1 MNPFFFIIANRKAA
15 RPKPVAP
22 PSPPSSAAV
31 GQEKKPRGR
40 AKSEK
45 A

>member
-1 MNPFFFIIANRKAA
+1 MNPFFFIIANRNAA
-15 RPKPVAP
+15 RPKPAAP
-22 PSPPSSAAV
+22 PSPPSPAPV
-31 GQEKKPRGR
+31 GQDKKPRSR